1 MTLRLF
7 THYWHSRL
15 AALAFA
21 ELALFASAPFMAASL
36 RFGVEPREVDE
47 FVGPFQ
53 YRAVL
58 YACVLFTTMAAMGLY
73 HARQRSRFIGRLTRI
88 TAGVAAGTLVTGI
101 VLYFVPQLY
110 FGRGILLGAALI
122 SVVGSAIL
130 RTVLE
135 RVMDESAFKKRVLIF
150 GSGNRANSLQRLRRR
165 SDRRGFL
172 VVGYLS
178 AAGEPPEVDPALILG
193 GAHDLV
199 RLSLE
204 HDIDEI
210 VIAMDDRRQSFPMS
224 ELLECRMQGVE
235 VIELS
240 NFLERETGK
249 VRLDVMHP
257 SWMIFSDG
265 FRRGRFNLVLERIF
279 DVGASLVLLACAFP
293 VMLLTVFA
301 IKLESGWSGTIF
313 YRQIRVGQGNKPFSL
328 MKFRSMREDA
338 EKDGVARWADKN
350 DSRVTR
356 VGAFIRKTRI
366 DELPQVFNVLK
377 GEMSFVGP
385 RPERPEFV
393 SQFSERI
400 PYYSER
406 HSIKPGITGWAQL
419 CYPYGASDHDA
430 VEKLQYDLYYVK
442 NHSPLFYLAILV
454 QTVEIV
460 IFGQGAR

>member
-7 THYWHSRL
+7 KHYWHSRL
-15 AALAFA
+15 AALAIA
-21 ELALFASAPFMAASL
+21 ELVLFACAPFIAAGL
-36 RFGVEPREVDE
+36 RFGVEPGEIDE
-47 FVGPFQ
+47 FVGAFQ
-53 YRAVL
+53 YRAIL
-58 YACVLFTTMAAMGLY
+58 YSCVLFTTMAAMGLY
-73 HARQRSRFIGRLTRI
+73 HARQRSRFVGRLARI
-88 TAGVAAGTLVTGI
+88 SVGVMAGTLVTGI

-122 SVVGSAIL
+122 SLVGSAVL

-135 RVMDESAFKKRVLIF
+135 RVIDESAFKKRVLIF
-150 GSGNRANSLQRLRRR
+150 GSGSRATSLHRLRRR

-172 VVGYLS
+172 LVGYLS
-178 AAGEPPEVDPALILG
+178 ANGEPISVDPALILG
-193 GAHDLV
+193 GADDLV
-199 RLSLE
+199 RLSQELE
-204 HDIDEI
+204 VDEI
-210 VIAMDDRRQSFPMS
+210 VVAMDDRRQSFPMS
-224 ELLECRMQGVE
+224 ELLECRMLGIE

-265 FRRGRFNLVLERIF
+265 FRRGRFYLVLERIF
-279 DVGASLVLLACAFP
+279 DVGASLVLLACASP
-293 VMLLTVFA
+293 VMLLTVVA

-313 YRQIRVGQGNKPFSL
+313 YRQIRVGHGNSLFSL

-350 DSRVTR
+350 DNRVTR

-366 DELPQVFNVLK
+366 DELPQIFNVLK

-400 PYYSER
+400 PYYRER

-460 IFGQGAR
+460 IWGQGAR